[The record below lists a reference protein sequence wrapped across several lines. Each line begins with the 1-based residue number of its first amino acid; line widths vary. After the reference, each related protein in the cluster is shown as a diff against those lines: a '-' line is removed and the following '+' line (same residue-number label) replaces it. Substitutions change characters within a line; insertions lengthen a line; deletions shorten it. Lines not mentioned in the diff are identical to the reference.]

1 MTILQVIAFLD
12 ALLYNEATGL
22 KRMLVIVP
30 KNTISN
36 WVDEFQRWLND
47 ENDYYV
53 SVCVCLYYVTVST
66 CI

>member
-1 MTILQVIAFLD
+1 MIAFLD
-12 ALLYNEATGL
+12 ALLHSDATDL

-53 SVCVCLYYVTVST
+53 SVHVCKSCVGMYIQYLT
-66 CI
+66 I